1 MASKTVYPCKKVQN
15 GEVYSCS
22 DCKNTSCQT
31 RQNNTKTAQVQIL
44 EGYNKEIQLNK
55 KSALCIDIGTSTI
68 VFEYFK
74 NGVSVDTFCA
84 INPQKTYGADV
95 LSRIK
100 AANEGMGN
108 ELKRLVCNTLAD
120 GVEKLCNGEKID
132 EAIISGNTAMVHL
145 LLGYP
150 CDSLGVYPFSPY
162 NTDTVYTSF
171 SEITGIIAYDF
182 PTTIIGAVGAYIG
195 GDIVSGILFSGMA
208 EDSDISLFIDLGTNG
223 EMAIG
228 NKEGILC
235 TSTAAGPAFEGGRIS
250 CGVPCVE
257 GAVYEVDIK
266 NNTVKTIGN
275 KTPIGICG
283 SGIIDLIAKLREENI
298 VDKTGLLIDE
308 YFDNGYRVCEN
319 VILTQS
325 DIREIQMAKAAIRS
339 GIDILIKNYGAE
351 EKDIKNVCLAG
362 GFGNGIDVTSAAQI
376 GIIPPKIADR
386 VVSLGNSSL
395 GGAVKCVMED
405 LKDKVEYIR
414 KISKEIILGNDDEF
428 GEKYFESMNF

>member
-1 MASKTVYPCKKVQN
+1 MSGKTIYPCKRVQN
-15 GEVYSCS
+15 GEIYSCL
-22 DCKNTSCQT
+22 DCKNTSCPI
-31 RQNNTKTAQVQIL
+31 RQNNTPKAQAQIL
-44 EGYNKEIQLNK
+44 EGYKKEIQLNK
-55 KSALCIDIGTSTI
+55 KSVLCIDIGTTTI

-74 NGVSVDTFCA
+74 NGMSVGTFSA

-108 ELKRLVCNTLAD
+108 ELKRLICNALAD
-120 GVEKLCNGEKID
+120 GVEKLCNKEKID

-150 CDSLGVYPFSPY
+150 CDSLGVYPFLPY

-171 SEITGIIAYDF
+171 SEITGIAEYNF

-228 NKEGILC
+228 NKDAILC

-250 CGVPCVE
+250 CGVASVE
-257 GAVYEVDIK
+257 GAVYSARD
-266 NNTVKTIGN
+266 NTVKTIGN
-275 KTPIGICG
+275 KAPVGICG
-283 SGIIDLIAKLREENI
+283 SGIIDLIAKLLKENI
-298 VDKTGLLIDE
+298 IDKTGLLIDE
-308 YFDNGYRVCEN
+308 YFDDGYNLCEN
-319 VILTQS
+319 VILTQN

-339 GIDILIKNYGAE
+339 GIDILIKNYGVE
-351 EKDIKNVCLAG
+351 EKDIKNVYLAG
-362 GFGNGIDVTSAAQI
+362 GFGNGINVTSAANI
-376 GIIPPKIADR
+376 GIIPPQIADR

-395 GGAVKCVMED
+395 GGAIKCVMGD
-405 LKDKVEYIR
+405 LKNEVEYIR
-414 KISKEIILGNDDEF
+414 RISKEIILGNDDEF
-428 GEKYFESMNF
+428 SEKYFESMNF